1 MYRSPTSTHI
11 ARIALVLL
19 LSVTFAVAAASPAM
33 AQSAKKTRAVIRII
47 KAQAVKKHLS
57 QAEISAMLKICRRE
71 SSFIPTER
79 TGSCKG
85 LFQLQTHYS
94 RAKWANPAWN
104 TRKAIRYVRHR
115 YGTWRAALR
124 HSYRHGWY

>member
-1 MYRSPTSTHI
+1 MSSARI
-11 ARIALVLL
+11 VRIALVLML
-19 LSVTFAVAAASPAM
+19 AVAFVVAAASPAM
-33 AQSAKKTRAVIRII
+33 AQSAKKRRAIIRII

-57 QAEISAMLKICRRE
+57 RAEIRAMIKLGKRE
-71 SSFIPTER
+71 SGLDPKQV
-79 TGSCKG
+79 TGRCKG
-85 LFQLQTHYS
+85 LFQLMTKYS

-104 TRKAIRYVRHR
+104 TRKAMRYVRHR